1 MIHID
6 YRKGRK
12 EGIMNR
18 DFVYPADVSTQSLGS
33 LRVNVTSLLQ
43 SRPIKDA
50 TVTVSLSSEP
60 GNVVEQLKTDDNGKT
75 EVIELSAPNIEYSLE
90 PSAEQPYSEYD
101 VNVTVPGYEGFFIR
115 GVQILPTVTA
125 IQNAQLVPR
134 ENRQGTGTGTKSNKS
149 EEEYTIGPNVLY
161 GNYPPKI
168 AEAEIKPTGG
178 NEIVLSQVVIPEYIV
193 VHNGT
198 PRDTSAQNYYLKYKD
213 YIKNVASSEIYAT
226 WPEAT
231 IQANV
236 LAIQSFTLNRVYTEW
251 YRNKGY
257 NFTIT
262 SSTAYDHKFIPDRNI
277 FDTISNVVD
286 TIFSNYLSFPNE
298 KQPILTQYCDGR
310 NVTCPNWMT
319 QWGSK
324 DLGAQGY
331 SALEILRN
339 FYGQSMYIN
348 TADEISGIPSSWPG
362 VTLEIGSRGEK
373 VRTLQNQLNVI
384 SGAYP
389 LIPKVAE
396 DGVFGE
402 ATSEAVSV
410 FQRIF
415 DLPETGTVDF
425 KTWYQISGIYVAV
438 SRIAELH

>member
-1 MIHID
+1 
-6 YRKGRK
+6 
-12 EGIMNR
+12 MNR

-50 TVTVSLSSEP
+50 TVTVSLSSDP

-198 PRDTSAQNYYLKYKD
+198 PTDKNAQNYYLKYKD

-331 SALEILRN
+331 SAIEILRN

>member
-1 MIHID
+1 
-6 YRKGRK
+6 
-12 EGIMNR
+12 MNR

-50 TVTVSLSSEP
+50 TVTVSLSSDP

-331 SALEILRN
+331 SAIEILRN

-396 DGVFGE
+396 DGQFGE

>member
-50 TVTVSLSSEP
+50 TVTVSLSSDP